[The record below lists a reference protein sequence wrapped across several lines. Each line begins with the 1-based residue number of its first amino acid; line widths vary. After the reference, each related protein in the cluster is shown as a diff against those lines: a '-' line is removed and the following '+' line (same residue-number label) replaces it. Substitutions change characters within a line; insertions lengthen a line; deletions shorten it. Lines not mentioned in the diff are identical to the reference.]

1 MVEQCMSDIKEVV
14 VLSAVRTAIGD
25 FGGSLKSVAPSQL
38 AAVTLKESIV
48 RAGIA
53 PSDVATVIMGTVLP
67 AETCSPYTARVAQIE
82 AGIPQETTCHA
93 VNRLCGSGMQAI
105 IDAAQGIMLGRHEV
119 AIAGGVESMSNTFYA
134 LPAARWGQ
142 KMGDGQ
148 LIDMMVA
155 GLTDPFGAG
164 HMGMTAENLADQ
176 FNVSR
181 EDQDALAVTSHQN
194 AARAQAEGRFD
205 SQIVPVEIKSRKGTI
220 VFDKDEHVRADI
232 SLEKLASMRPA
243 FKKDGSVTAGNASGI
258 NDASSA
264 MVLMEKTA
272 AEAQGLKPMA
282 RLVAY
287 AEAGVAP
294 DIMGIG
300 PIPAVHDI
308 LAQTDLSIDDIDVFE
323 VNEAFAAQALTV
335 CRELKLPMDKVN
347 VNGSGISLG
356 HPIGASANIIV
367 VKALHELERVQ
378 GKYALTTLCVGGGQ
392 GLAALWERL

>member
-1 MVEQCMSDIKEVV
+1 MSEVREVV

-25 FGGSLKSVAPSQL
+25 FGGSLKSVEPSQL
-38 AAVTLKESIV
+38 AAITLKESV
-48 RAGIA
+48 ARAGVEPA
-53 PSDVATVIMGTVLP
+53 DVGMVVMGTVLP
-67 AETCSPYTARVAQIE
+67 AEKRSAYTARVAQLE
-82 AGIPQETTCHA
+82 AGIPCETSCIT

-105 IDAAQGIMLGRHEV
+105 VSAAQGIMLGDHDI

-134 LPAARWGQ
+134 VPGARWGH

-148 LIDMMVA
+148 IIDMMTA

-164 HMGMTAENLADQ
+164 HMGMTAENLADKY
-176 FNVSR
+176 NVSR
-181 EDQDALAVTSHQN
+181 EDQDALAFTSHSN

-205 SQIVPVEIKSRKGTI
+205 TQIVPVEIKTRKGVT
-220 VFDKDEHVRADI
+220 VFDKDEHVRGEI

-243 FKKDGSVTAGNASGI
+243 FKKDGSVTAANASGL

-264 MVLMEKTA
+264 MVLMEKGA
-272 AEAQGLKPMA
+272 AEAKGLKPMA

-287 AEAGVAP
+287 SHAGVEP
-294 DIMGIG
+294 SIMGIG
-300 PIPAVHDI
+300 PVPAVHKI
-308 LAQTDLSIDDIDVFE
+308 LADTGLSIDDIDVFE
-323 VNEAFAAQALTV
+323 VNEAFAAQALSV

-367 VKALHELERVQ
+367 VKALHELERIK
-378 GKYALTTLCVGGGQ
+378 GKYALATLCIGGGQ
-392 GLAALWERL
+392 GIATIWERM

>member
-1 MVEQCMSDIKEVV
+1 MSDIKEVV

-232 SLEKLASMRPA
+232 SLEKLAGMRPA

-264 MVLMEKTA
+264 MVLMEKTV

>member
-1 MVEQCMSDIKEVV
+1 MSDIKEVV

-25 FGGSLKSVAPSQL
+25 FGGGLKSVAPSQL

-48 RAGIA
+48 RAGVA
-53 PSDVATVIMGTVLP
+53 PSDIGTVVMGTVLP
-67 AETCSPYTARVAQIE
+67 AEICSPYTARVAQIE
-82 AGIPQETTCHA
+82 AGIPQETTCYA
-93 VNRLCGSGMQAI
+93 VNRLCGSGLQAI
-105 IDAAQGIMLGRHEV
+105 IDAAQGIMLGRHEI

-176 FNVSR
+176 FNISR
-181 EDQDALAVTSHQN
+181 EDQDALAVTSHHN

-205 SQIVPVEIKSRKGTI
+205 SQIVPVEIKSRKGTVI
-220 VFDKDEHVRADI
+220 FDKDEHVRADI

-243 FKKDGSVTAGNASGI
+243 FKKGGSVTAGNASGI

-264 MVLMEKTA
+264 MVLMEKSA
-272 AEAQGLKPMA
+272 AEAKGLKPMA

-294 DIMGIG
+294 EIMGIG
-300 PIPAVHDI
+300 PIAAVHDI
-308 LAQTDLSIDDIDVFE
+308 LAETGLSIDDIDVFE

>member
-1 MVEQCMSDIKEVV
+1 MSDIKEVV

-25 FGGSLKSVAPSQL
+25 FGGSLKSVAPSKL

-181 EDQDALAVTSHQN
+181 EDQDALAVSSHQN

-232 SLEKLASMRPA
+232 SLEKLAGMRPA

-264 MVLMEKTA
+264 MVLMEKTV